1 MKRYDIINASLQKAE
16 DFGIIKKN
24 PCKAVERPTFKCEK
38 RRQFELTEQVE
49 ILNALSDNYSK
60 VFYFLCCTGLRIGEF
75 LALTPND
82 VNFTQHFILIN
93 KSMTARDGVLTA
105 TKTDAGVRKVYFN
118 EKLFEVFDVN
128 KLGTYT
134 YNAIKK
140 AFKKVFQ
147 TLGIKGVSV
156 THSCRHTY
164 ASMMY
169 AVNVS
174 DKVIQRQMGHASLTT
189 TMDVYTDILLNG
201 ESPILD
207 YIRLLKSTLIC
218 TLICD

>member
-1 MKRYDIINASLQKAE
+1 ML
-16 DFGIIKKN
+16 
-24 PCKAVERPTFKCEK
+24 
-38 RRQFELTEQVE
+38 
-49 ILNALSDNYSK
+49 LNALSENYSK

-93 KSMTARDGVLTA
+93 KSMTARDGILTA

-118 EKLFEVFDVN
+118 DKLFQVFDVQA
-128 KLGTYT
+128 LGTYT

-140 AFKKVFQ
+140 AFKKVFKQ
-147 TLGIKGVSV
+147 LGLEDISV

-174 DKVIQRQMGHASLTT
+174 DKVIQRQMGHASMST
-189 TMDVYTDILLNG
+189 TMDIYTDILLNG

-207 YIRLLKSTLIC
+207 YIRLLKSTLIS
-218 TLICD
+218 TLISDKI